1 MAQPKVHI
9 NDPTYTVDEVAEAL
23 EMNPGHVRFVMRVY
37 WPMAETLDWPQF
49 ARLIVARKIHNTMPP
64 QFKSDTVNTWPAIVQ
79 IVMEG
84 PVPRAGR
91 VAIRPDG
98 SIYYIAGTMGSK
110 EPEGIS
116 VVWDGQLKV

>member
-9 NDPTYTVDEVAEAL
+9 NDPTYTVAEVADVLGMQARHVE
-23 EMNPGHVRFVMRVY
+23 HVRKVWFPKMD
-37 WPMAETLDWPQF
+37 ELDWPTF
-49 ARLIVARKIHNTMPP
+49 ARMIVARKIHNAMP
-64 QFKSDTVNTWPAIVQ
+64 QHFKEEDVNVWPSIVQ

-110 EPEGIS
+110 QPEGIS